1 MNTTEQIQKDIQR
14 LIVDAKVL
22 MSDAGALG
30 SDEAKQLHERGMSML
45 NRAIDQL
52 GRMETMAVDQVKEI
66 SQKTDL
72 FVHEK
77 PWVAIGIATVLG
89 ALIGMVIERRR

>member
-66 SQKTDL
+66 SRKTDL

-77 PWVAIGIATVLG
+77 PWVAIGVATVLG
-89 ALIGMVIERRR
+89 ALIGMVMERRR